1 MSGITHSINR
11 TREGDTVKVTIF
23 GVPARH
29 TRKRHAMAE
38 DSAYGALTR
47 DEVKAMSRREKH
59 FRVEYVGQA
68 FETFT
73 FVVKEVRP

>member
-1 MSGITHSINR
+1 MSGITHSIDR
-11 TREGDTVKVTIF
+11 TRDGDTVKVTIF

-29 TRKRHAMAE
+29 TRKRREMAE
-38 DSAYGALTR
+38 ESAYGALTR

-59 FRVEYVGQA
+59 FLVQYVGQA

-73 FVVKEVRP
+73 FKIEEVQP